1 MQKPNSYDQ
10 VQVGDFTPIELGG
23 HHAIIKD
30 VKEQKTKTGK
40 DMIAVAIDFAKNDKQ
55 PGYFM
60 DSFEKDIRPDK
71 KWPYQAIQYIVVVDK
86 DGKTSR
92 SFKAFITAFEKSNNC
107 EAVWGETF
115 CRQFKGKRIG
125 VVYGNVE
132 EEYNG
137 EVKMRRRIRWFCDD
151 AATDN
156 ANIPADKLLDS
167 GSRISTTLNN
177 GFVNIPE
184 TAEEEIPF

>member
-10 VQVGDFTPIELGG
+10 VQVGDFTPVELGG
-23 HHAIIKD
+23 HYAIIKD

-40 DMIAVAIDFAKNDKQ
+40 DMIAIAIDFASNDKQ

-71 KWPYQAIQYIVVVDK
+71 KWPYQGVQYIVVLDSNN
-86 DGKTSR
+86 KTSR
-92 SFKAFITAFEKSNNC
+92 SFKSFINAFEKSNNC
-107 EAVWGETF
+107 EAVWGEAF
-115 CRQFKGKRIG
+115 CRQFKGRRIG

-137 EVKMRRRIRWFCDD
+137 EVKTRRRIRWFCED
-151 AATDN
+151 AAVPT
-156 ANIPADKLLDS
+156 AKIPADKLLDS
-167 GSRISTTLNN
+167 SRKSATTSSD
-177 GFVNIPE
+177 GFMNVPE

>member
-92 SFKAFITAFEKSNNC
+92 SFKAFITAFEK
-107 EAVWGETF
+107 
-115 CRQFKGKRIG
+115 
-125 VVYGNVE
+125 
-132 EEYNG
+132 
-137 EVKMRRRIRWFCDD
+137 
-151 AATDN
+151 
-156 ANIPADKLLDS
+156 
-167 GSRISTTLNN
+167 
-177 GFVNIPE
+177 
-184 TAEEEIPF
+184 